1 MSYNLW
7 RYDSQQGWIQSGTDI
22 PVTFTN
28 GDVFSARALTNGT
41 VEIYRNG
48 NLFATRTVT
57 LSRAPQPGFLFQP
70 VSFNLP
76 SFNLIPLQQGSAVT
90 INYEYDPLH
99 RLKTVTY
106 SDGRSFT
113 YSYDAVGN
121 VLQYTQTQGGSTVTT
136 TYDYNRA
143 NQLTTA
149 QADNSPI
156 IWQYVYD
163 ANGRLTEVLPDGVPA
178 NGAKRYTYHTAGY
191 LVKAEAHD
199 GSAYQPQAEM
209 LYNGLGQRLRM
220 TGYALGTSVT
230 TTYVLDLMDNAR
242 PLSATSNGNTTYYV
256 YGLGPVAEFT
266 TEWSYSLPDGTNTP
280 RQLTNEVGEITLA
293 GSYTPWGNSLEYTG
307 TGNFTFGYFGG
318 VMDAATGLLY
328 VGNGQYYDPATGRF
342 LTRDVNPNS
351 TNPYVPWGNPTGAIL
366 GPLALLG
373 LIYGRKRKK
382 NGFDYFVIILFVAL
396 GVGMGLSACVPAP
409 APSGTPQPP
418 SIPQSGN
425 STPVPPASSP
435 NTTPPPPVLPSGTAT
450 SIPDQ
455 IFPYPCPTPFDNLP
469 TPTGTPTPIQDL
481 DQYFASLPEPYAK
494 MPGKWTISSAGIEF
508 LKKWEHYEG
517 RLYNDGNLPTDD
529 YYYDTKGR
537 GKGNCTIGYGYKV
550 HNLPCNQHPTEDR
563 FKDGISEL
571 KADELLHEQAYIK
584 AEVWIKSYVTVRL
597 TQTQYDAL
605 VSLYYN
611 WGGDKLIDP
620 KHPDKLTLLNS
631 GQYVATANHIR
642 LGPVTSGGVYFESLQ
657 RRRNEEADM
666 FLLPVNF
673 STP

>member
-1 MSYNLW
+1 
-7 RYDSQQGWIQSGTDI
+7 
-22 PVTFTN
+22 
-28 GDVFSARALTNGT
+28 
-41 VEIYRNG
+41 
-48 NLFATRTVT
+48 
-57 LSRAPQPGFLFQP
+57 LFQP

-76 SFNLIPLQQGSAVT
+76 SFNLIPLQQGGAVT

-121 VLQYTQTQGGSTVTT
+121 VLQYTQTQDGSTVTT

-156 IWQYVYD
+156 VWHYVYD

-178 NGAKRYTYHTAGY
+178 NGAKRYTYHTAGF

-230 TTYVLDLMDNAR
+230 TTYVLDLMENAR

-280 RQLTNEVGEITLA
+280 RQLTNANGEITLS
-293 GSYTPWGNSLEYTG
+293 GKYTPWGDSLEYTG

-318 VMDAATGLLY
+318 MMDAATGLLY

-351 TNPYVPWGNPTGAIL
+351 TNPYVPWGDPSGALL

-382 NGFDYFVIILFVAL
+382 NGFDYFVIVLFVMV
-396 GVGMGLSACVPAP
+396 GIGMGLSACAPAP

-418 SIPQSGN
+418 SVPPSGN
-425 STPVPPASSP
+425 STPVPPPSNP
-435 NTTPPPPVLPSGTAT
+435 TTTPPPPVQPSGTAT
-450 SIPDQ
+450 STLDE
-455 IFPYPCPTPFDNLP
+455 IFPYPCPTPTWTP
-469 TPTGTPTPIQDL
+469 TPTETPYSGPDIISNNDPVWLTQNGEVFGLYDGKKMYDL
-481 DQYFASLPEPYAK
+481 YLFY
-494 MPGKWTISSAGIEF
+494 
-508 LKKWEHYEG
+508 Y
-517 RLYNDGNLPTDD
+517 NLPAWWHDVSFDTDGHFSIRD
-529 YYYDTKGR
+529 FLHLIIFWEMNGIGDKDATAISPYTIATAEKISYWCARYSTEGTCQGASNNAILNYIATREVAHRRYQNYQNYMKS
-537 GKGNCTIGYGYKV
+537 GKLSDIGPVRNGKIINEYPNHSFSVPG
-550 HNLPCNQHPTEDR
+550 
-563 FKDGISEL
+563 
-571 KADELLHEQAYIK
+571 
-584 AEVWIKSYVTVRL
+584 TVMN
-597 TQTQYDAL
+597 DAL
-605 VSLYYN
+605 GMIKPNGSLWDYGN
-611 WGGDKLIDP
+611 I
-620 KHPDKLTLLNS
+620 S
-631 GQYVATANHIR
+631 
-642 LGPVTSGGVYFESLQ
+642 
-657 RRRNEEADM
+657 
-666 FLLPVNF
+666 LLPTNVWPAYRAAPTGCTEAKCVYWRSADDLAF
-673 STP
+673 VMTPQQIECWRYGKCPP